1 MKKQR
6 NKSATTD
13 HDGTYHELYSNPHMM
28 ADLVRQFVNEPWVE
42 DLDFTHMEPVKTKF
56 HVPGLPK
63 RESDVIWRIP
73 IKGGGDLYLLVLLE
87 FQSDVDRWMVLRVV
101 AYTCLLWLQL
111 LSEKRIPAQ
120 GPLPPVVPIV
130 LYNGA
135 SHWLMPVRLRDLIGL
150 PDDSPLWKF
159 QPDGTFFLIDESRY
173 GKEALEARDSLS
185 ALVFQLEQ
193 CKTPEDLPELAAKMI
208 AWLERWPEFASL
220 KTVLAEMF
228 KQAVSTLTGDR
239 SILSET
245 LGLLEV
251 KAMLQTNMENW
262 KRERRVEWTQE
273 AEAKMLTRQLQ
284 CRFGDLP
291 MWVNEK
297 LAKADSSSL
306 EEWGL
311 RFVDATTLDSVFAD
325 KS

>member
-1 MKKQR
+1 M
-6 NKSATTD
+6 TD
-13 HDGTYHELYSNPHMM
+13 HDGTYHKLYSNPHMM
-28 ADLVRQFVNEPWVE
+28 ADLVRQFVNEPWVG

-73 IKGGGDLYLLVLLE
+73 IKEGGDIYLLVLLE

-111 LSEKRIPAQ
+111 LTEKRIPAQ
-120 GPLPPVVPIV
+120 GPLPPVVPVV

-135 SHWLMPVRLRDLIGL
+135 SHWLMPIRLRDLIDL
-150 PDDSPLWKF
+150 PDNSPLWKF

-173 GKEALEARDSLS
+173 GKETLEARDSLS

-193 CKTPEDLPELAAKMI
+193 CKNPEDLPDLLAKMV

-220 KTVLAEMF
+220 KPVLADLF
-228 KQAVSTLTGDR
+228 KQAVSTLTGNR

-251 KAMLQTNMENW
+251 NAMLQTNIENW

-273 AEAKMLTRQLQ
+273 GEAKMLTRQLQ
-284 CRFGDLP
+284 HRFGDLP
-291 MWVNEK
+291 PWASQKIADADLATLEK
-297 LAKADSSSL
+297 WSLRILDAPTLESVLADLS
-306 EEWGL
+306 
-311 RFVDATTLDSVFAD
+311 
-325 KS
+325 